1 MRHEIIRVLMS
12 IVLFMVLS
20 SCNEKADPG
29 MLNNIDLDAFD
40 IVDLTHALDS
50 ETIFWPTSPMRLE
63 HKELSYGMTDAGY
76 FYSAYTLSLPEHGG
90 THLDAP
96 IHFSS
101 TGMTADQI
109 PIRSLLGR
117 CIIID
122 VSEKAQS
129 DRDYKLA
136 VQDILDFEA
145 AHGRI
150 EPRSIVLLRTGW
162 SAYWPDVKS
171 YLGDDTPGDAS
182 RLSFPSFGAEA
193 AAFLIEQRQVKA
205 IGVDTASID
214 RGQSTDF
221 MVHQVVAAHNIPA
234 FENLTN
240 LDQLPQKGAFLVAL
254 PTKVGGGSGAPLRAV
269 AFIPQY

>member
-1 MRHEIIRVLMS
+1 MRQEIIRVLIS

-63 HKELSYGMTDAGY
+63 HKELSYGTTDAGY

-269 AFIPQY
+269 AFIPRY